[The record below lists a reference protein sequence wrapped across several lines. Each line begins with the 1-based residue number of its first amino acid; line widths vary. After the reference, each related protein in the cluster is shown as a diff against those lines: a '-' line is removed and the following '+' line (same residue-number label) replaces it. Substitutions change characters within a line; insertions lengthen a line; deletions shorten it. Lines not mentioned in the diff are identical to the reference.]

1 MASDGQLR
9 EWVSDKLMTLL
20 GYSKSVV
27 VQYVIRL
34 AKECS
39 STGDLVGKLVEFGF
53 TSSVETRTFA
63 ADIYA
68 KVPRRASG
76 INNYQRQ
83 EREAAKLVQKQST
96 YKLLAD
102 EDDNDADNQTSTSR
116 KSSTIPSSKSRKHFR
131 RKADQDGGDNDDED
145 ENVAKD
151 SGRNVRGRTEE
162 EDEEDHDNSDEEK
175 ERIRDQQERAQ
186 LEKNMR
192 EKDAANTRKL
202 MERQLSKEE
211 QDELNRRSQA
221 MDKNDTSDLRKF
233 SRQVY
238 LQKRRDKKIEEIRDE
253 ILDHEYIFQDVKLTE
268 AEEKELRYKKKIFD
282 LVKEHVESA
291 DDVGEYKMPEAYD
304 MGENVNQE
312 KRFSVAMQRYKDPE
326 AKDKMNPFAEQEAWE
341 EHQIGKSKLQ
351 FGSKDRKRSS
361 DDYQ

>member
-68 KVPRRASG
+68 KVPRRASS

-83 EREAAKLVQKQST
+83 EREAAKLVKKQST

-102 EDDNDADNQTSTSR
+102 EDDNDADNLTSTSQ

-192 EKDAANTRKL
+192 EKDAANTRKVIIHC
-202 MERQLSKEE
+202 S
-211 QDELNRRSQA
+211 
-221 MDKNDTSDLRKF
+221 
-233 SRQVY
+233 
-238 LQKRRDKKIEEIRDE
+238 
-253 ILDHEYIFQDVKLTE
+253 
-268 AEEKELRYKKKIFD
+268 
-282 LVKEHVESA
+282 
-291 DDVGEYKMPEAYD
+291 
-304 MGENVNQE
+304 
-312 KRFSVAMQRYKDPE
+312 
-326 AKDKMNPFAEQEAWE
+326 
-341 EHQIGKSKLQ
+341 
-351 FGSKDRKRSS
+351 
-361 DDYQ
+361 

>member
-53 TSSVETRTFA
+53 TSSAETRTFA

-68 KVPRRASG
+68 KFPRRSSG
-76 INNYQRQ
+76 VSNYQKQ

-96 YKLLAD
+96 YKLLSD

-116 KSSTIPSSKSRKHFR
+116 KGSTIPSSKSRKHFR
-131 RKADQDGGDNDDED
+131 RKTDQDGGDDDADDEKIS
-145 ENVAKD
+145 ND
-151 SGRNVRGRTEE
+151 SGRNVRRRTEE
-162 EDEEDHDNSDEEK
+162 DDEKDGDNSSDEEK

-192 EKDAANTRKL
+192 ERDASNTRKL

-211 QDELNRRSQA
+211 QEELNRRSQA
-221 MDKNDTSDLRKF
+221 MDKNDTSDL
-233 SRQVY
+233 S
-238 LQKRRDKKIEEIRDE
+238 DE
-253 ILDHEYIFQDVKLTE
+253 ILDHEFIFQDVKLTE
-268 AEEKELRYKKKIFD
+268 AEEKELR
-282 LVKEHVESA
+282 
-291 DDVGEYKMPEAYD
+291 
-304 MGENVNQE
+304 
-312 KRFSVAMQRYKDPE
+312 
-326 AKDKMNPFAEQEAWE
+326 
-341 EHQIGKSKLQ
+341 
-351 FGSKDRKRSS
+351 
-361 DDYQ
+361 

>member
-68 KVPRRASG
+68 KVPRRASS

-83 EREAAKLVQKQST
+83 EREAAKLVKKQST

-102 EDDNDADNQTSTSR
+102 EDDNDADNLTSTSR

-131 RKADQDGGDNDDED
+131 RKADQDGEDDDDDED
-145 ENVAKD
+145 VWPKWYPPPFL
-151 SGRNVRGRTEE
+151 S
-162 EDEEDHDNSDEEK
+162 SFY
-175 ERIRDQQERAQ
+175 IQ
-186 LEKNMR
+186 LL
-192 EKDAANTRKL
+192 KL
-202 MERQLSKEE
+202 KVL
-211 QDELNRRSQA
+211 
-221 MDKNDTSDLRKF
+221 
-233 SRQVY
+233 
-238 LQKRRDKKIEEIRDE
+238 
-253 ILDHEYIFQDVKLTE
+253 
-268 AEEKELRYKKKIFD
+268 
-282 LVKEHVESA
+282 
-291 DDVGEYKMPEAYD
+291 
-304 MGENVNQE
+304 
-312 KRFSVAMQRYKDPE
+312 
-326 AKDKMNPFAEQEAWE
+326 
-341 EHQIGKSKLQ
+341 
-351 FGSKDRKRSS
+351 
-361 DDYQ
+361 